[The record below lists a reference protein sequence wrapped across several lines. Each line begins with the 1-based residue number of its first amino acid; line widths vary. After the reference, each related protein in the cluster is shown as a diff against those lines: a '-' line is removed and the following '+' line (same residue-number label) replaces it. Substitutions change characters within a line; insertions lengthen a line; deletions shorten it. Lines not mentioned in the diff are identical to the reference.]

1 MVYKGETQIH
11 ALPNRQL
18 VGAKEFSTVSINALA
33 INFVSAAVG
42 TVPAYIAA
50 PAVFVQISCRNAE
63 KSVFRTPAIPFL
75 KNRYPVL
82 QRNIGKLIFVVISG
96 LIKTVIIDAGEHA
109 DTFSCLHTEPQ
120 INIMLRPGG
129 RHHVGAESRCVF
141 RFFGDNVNDATHRF
155 TSVQRGGGAF
165 HNFNPLDQRI
175 WNSGETIHGT
185 QRTYHWHSVN

>member
-1 MVYKGETQIH
+1 
-11 ALPNRQL
+11 
-18 VGAKEFSTVSINALA
+18 
-33 INFVSAAVG
+33 VSAAVG

-63 KSVFRTPAIPFL
+63 KSVFRTPEIPFL

-82 QRNIGKLIFVVISG
+82 QRNIGKPVIIVVCG
-96 LIKTVIIDAGEHA
+96 LIKTVIIDAREHA
-109 DTFSCLHTEPQ
+109 DVFSCLHTETQ

-129 RHHVGAESRCVF
+129 RHHVGTESRCVF
-141 RFFGDNVNDATHRF
+141 RIFGDDVNYATHRF
-155 TSVQRGGGAF
+155 TAVKRGGWAF
-165 HNFNPLDQRI
+165 YNLNPLDQRI